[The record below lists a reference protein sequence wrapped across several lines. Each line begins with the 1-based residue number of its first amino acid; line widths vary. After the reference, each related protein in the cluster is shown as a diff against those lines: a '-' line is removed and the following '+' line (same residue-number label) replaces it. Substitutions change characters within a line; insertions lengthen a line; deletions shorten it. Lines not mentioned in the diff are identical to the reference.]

1 MSILK
6 ISCIFFLSFTSAA
19 FAVPAKHPVERSI
32 SMKNFK
38 GKIWLTEL
46 PENKIEIRIRTWR
59 TTRDT
64 VSGHEIFPILVS
76 GVKQNFFFG
85 HFGASQL
92 PMLIFSVSDAEH
104 PQESRAVAY
113 QVSPRGSL
121 IGQIVVVD
129 ENIEHGH
136 TDKVQSGR
144 YALTAIDPKLGAIY
158 AIASQ
163 DAHFEGFFVSYEKLR
178 VRQWDPAINSF
189 IETDQGFLRDRSGRL
204 MQSTRFDSWSDAE
217 RSEVFAA
224 NLEPKKP
231 WMQEKKPAAKAIPT
245 SAQR

>member
-1 MSILK
+1 MRK
-6 ISCIFFLSFTSAA
+6 ITFSVSLLLFVLSSADATS
-19 FAVPAKHPVERSI
+19 AKHPVERSI
-32 SMKNFK
+32 NMKNFK

-46 PENKIEIRIRTWR
+46 PDDKIEIRIRTWR

-64 VSGHEIFPILVS
+64 VTGHEIFPVLVN

-92 PMLIFSVSDAEH
+92 PMLIFAVSDAGH
-104 PQESRAVAY
+104 PKQSRAVAY

-121 IGQIVVVD
+121 IGQIVVLD

-136 TDKVQSGR
+136 TDNVPSGR

-163 DAHFEGFFVSYEKLR
+163 EAHFEGFFVSYEKLR
-178 VRQWDPAINSF
+178 VRQWDPAINAF
-189 IETDQGFLRDRSGRL
+189 IETDQGFLRDRSGKL

-217 RSEVFAA
+217 RSQVFAA

-231 WMQEKKPAAKAIPT
+231 WMIEKKPEQKVIPA
-245 SAQR
+245 SAVR